1 MNDQDAESPL
11 EIATLGGGCFWC
23 TEAVFQEVEGVE
35 HVESGYAAGDTVE
48 PTYQQVC
55 SGASG
60 HAEVVQVHFNP
71 AVVSYGDILEI
82 FFLTHDPTTPDQQGA
97 DVGTQYRSI
106 ILYASEEQR
115 RVAEELIGKLTDND
129 VFDAPIVTQVEELE
143 TFYPAE
149 DYHQN
154 YYRQNPSQGYCSVV
168 INPKLTKFRANFADR
183 LKRDA

>member
-1 MNDQDAESPL
+1 MNDRNAESSL

-35 HVESGYAAGDTVE
+35 HVESGYAAGDTAD

-55 SGASG
+55 SGATG
-60 HAEVVQVHFNP
+60 HAEVVQVHFDP
-71 AVVSYGDILEI
+71 TVISYGDLLEI

-106 ILYASEEQR
+106 ILHSSDEQR
-115 RVAEELIGKLTDND
+115 RAAEELIGKLTDND
-129 VFDAPIVTQVEELE
+129 VFDGPIVTQVEELE

-149 DYHQN
+149 EYHQN
-154 YYRQNPSQGYCSVV
+154 YYRQNPNQGYCSVV

-183 LKRDA
+183 LKPGA